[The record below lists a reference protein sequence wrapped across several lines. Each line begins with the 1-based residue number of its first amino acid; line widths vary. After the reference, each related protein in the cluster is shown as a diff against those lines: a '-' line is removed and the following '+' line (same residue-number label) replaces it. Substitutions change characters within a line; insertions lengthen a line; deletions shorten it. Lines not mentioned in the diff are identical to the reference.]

1 MGVEVMSI
9 NSRMKL
15 YNLYVNNPIEDS
27 YGHQTDNFILEGEVM
42 VALQFNS
49 LSKRSDDIRY
59 KDCEYSG
66 LTVYKGLDLS
76 KKYKLVPKGED
87 GLEYLIKSVNELARL
102 SQYLLQA
109 VV

>member
-1 MGVEVMSI
+1 MSI
-9 NSRMKL
+9 NSRMKP
-15 YNLYVNNPIEDS
+15 YNLYVNSPIADG
-27 YGHQTDNFILEGEVM
+27 YGHQTDNYVLEGEVM

-49 LSKRSDDIRY
+49 VTKRSDDIRY

-66 LTVYKGLDLS
+66 ITAYKGLDLS
-76 KKYKLVPKGED
+76 KKYKLVPKEEESV
-87 GLEYLIKSVNELARL
+87 EYLIKSVNELARL